1 MKTTALHALH
11 QELGGKLVDFAGWEL
26 PVQFAGGLKEH
37 QHTREAASLFDV
49 SHMGQV
55 LIRPK
60 SGDMADAAAALES
73 LIPASVAG
81 LAEGRQRYGLLTNA
95 DGGVVDDLMF
105 AHHGDRFLLVLNAA
119 RTDADLALLRTLDG
133 VTVEH
138 LTDRAL
144 LALQGPAA
152 VNALATLLPRVR
164 DMVFMDSR
172 IFGWGGPSTGSRSS
186 QARTEPA
193 QGTATPPAQGTEVWV
208 SRSGYTG
215 EDGFEI
221 SVPNAQA
228 EEFARTLLGIDGVA
242 PAGLGARDSLRLEAG
257 MCLYG
262 HELTESI
269 SPVEADVAW
278 AIPKVRRTGGSR
290 EGGFPGAE
298 VILRHLDEG
307 VARRRVGL
315 RPEGRAM
322 AREGA
327 ALFADEAATEEIGVI
342 SSGGFGAT
350 VGGPIAMGFV
360 PANAQPGDTFYTQ
373 VRGKSLPMTVT
384 ELPFVPHKYQ
394 R

>member
-11 QELGGKLVDFAGWEL
+11 TELGGKLVDFAGWEL

-55 LIRPK
+55 LIRAE
-60 SGDMADAAAALES
+60 SGDIADAAAALET

-81 LAEGRQRYGLLTNA
+81 LKEGRQRYGLLTTD
-95 DGGVVDDLMF
+95 DGGVIDDLMF
-105 AHHGDRFLLVLNAA
+105 AHHGDRIFLVLNAA
-119 RTDADLALLRTLDG
+119 RTDADLEVLRTLDG

-138 LTDRAL
+138 RTDRAL
-144 LALQGPAA
+144 LALQGPKAED
-152 VNALATLLPRVR
+152 ALATLIPEVR
-164 DMVFMDSR
+164 DMVFMDSLR
-172 IFGWGGPSTGSRSS
+172 PSIRSFVPHDHS
-186 QARTEPA
+186 ASEI
-193 QGTATPPAQGTEVWV
+193 EVWV

-221 SVPNAQA
+221 SLPNEQA
-228 EEFARTLLGIDGVA
+228 EEFARALLAIDGVA
-242 PAGLGARDSLRLEAG
+242 PAGLAARDSLRLEAG

-262 HELTESI
+262 HELSETI
-269 SPVEADVAW
+269 TPVEADISW

-290 EGGFPGAE
+290 EGGFPGAD
-298 VILRHLDEG
+298 VILRQLADG
-307 VARRRVGL
+307 AQRRRVGL

-327 ALFADEAATEEIGVI
+327 ALYRDEACTEEVGTIT
-342 SSGGFGAT
+342 SGGFGAT
-350 VGGPIAMGFV
+350 VGGPVAMAFV
-360 PANAQPGDTFYTQ
+360 PAETPVGAILHTQ
-373 VRGKSLPMTVT
+373 VRGKALPMTVT
-384 ELPFVPHKYQ
+384 ELPFVPHHYK